1 MGSNERS
8 WPGTGRPSSARLNS
22 LANAQPPK
30 LQRRERGAGHL
41 SLCLSPSPPKAA
53 IFFPSPFLPLTV
65 QAKEKFKRRRRS
77 NQKGMKVQP
86 KQKPCY
92 GQKSANSLYR
102 NGCRT
107 RFSHG
112 LRKTNFQLLSL
123 SLSLLRCTPL
133 FVFCQ
138 DEASAASLS
147 ARLFLKDMR
156 SYPAQPFPLPANP
169 NKAGMLRETEGALF
183 LS

>member
-1 MGSNERS
+1 MGNRGQPKPKLSPLPRGGLAAAQGEEVGSNERS
-8 WPGTGRPSSARLNS
+8 WPGTGRPSSAQLNS

-92 GQKSANSLYR
+92 GQKSANSLYC

-123 SLSLLRCTPL
+123 SLPPSVHSTVC
-133 FVFCQ
+133 
-138 DEASAASLS
+138 
-147 ARLFLKDMR
+147 
-156 SYPAQPFPLPANP
+156 FPS
-169 NKAGMLRETEGALF
+169 R
-183 LS
+183 

>member
-30 LQRRERGAGHL
+30 LQRREQRSWPPL
-41 SLCLSPSPPKAA
+41 SLPLCLS
-53 IFFPSPFLPLTV
+53 PSPFLPLTV
-65 QAKEKFKRRRRS
+65 QAKEKFRKRRS
-77 NQKGMKVQP
+77 NQKGMKIQP

-92 GQKSANSLYR
+92 GQESANLLYR
-102 NGCRT
+102 NGCST

-112 LRKTNFQLLSL
+112 LRKTNFQLLSF
-123 SLSLLRCTPL
+123 SLLRCTPL
-133 FVFCQ
+133 FVFRQ

>member
-1 MGSNERS
+1 MRDPGPARGGPALLGSTR
-8 WPGTGRPSSARLNS
+8 WLTHS
-22 LANAQPPK
+22 LQNY
-30 LQRRERGAGHL
+30 REESRGAGHL

-65 QAKEKFKRRRRS
+65 QAKEKFRKRRS

-92 GQKSANSLYR
+92 GQESANSLYR
-102 NGCRT
+102 NGCST

-112 LRKTNFQLLSL
+112 LRKTNFQLLSF
-123 SLSLLRCTPL
+123 SLLRCTPL
-133 FVFCQ
+133 FVFRQ